1 MGRLARHEMQ
11 RRPSGTLFA
20 NCRDRRGFL
29 MKTKTHKH
37 ARGPDS
43 PKWVAAALLASLLLV
58 GFVPRR
64 ASGQTDKQPSLWSQ
78 HEQGQRELTAV
89 ESQREQSQRELLL
102 REAEQKKLV
111 EQIENL
117 KAQPNGPV
125 RDLRL
130 ESLLAQAKDRADAL
144 TRQAQALQKQSEFVT
159 LQQQKLLRLD
169 ERILAGEDGP
179 VDSGKRVLLLRLRA
193 QLSER
198 LYADAPERLR
208 VLTQASAALEQKTP
222 QVDDPQ
228 GLRDRA
234 DLLRDSAD
242 KLLREMAKLKD
253 RRQALVSRQ
262 RVRQRAAT
270 VDEDLF
276 AEQATARR
284 TGASFGG
291 RETKLADAAATAPS
305 GPPIPGPVADTTP
318 PASTAALRT
327 SLDPATLDALLR
339 SDGSGDASQ
348 QAAALQRAEAE
359 LRSLAEQLQRRAT
372 QLEQRAA
379 ALPNQK

>member
-1 MGRLARHEMQ
+1 MKTQPHKQ
-11 RRPSGTLFA
+11 TRPSA
-20 NCRDRRGFL
+20 
-29 MKTKTHKH
+29 
-37 ARGPDS
+37 PS
-43 PKWVAAALLASLLLV
+43 ALAEALLLV
-58 GFVPRR
+58 LLVAVGFLPQQV
-64 ASGQTDKQPSLWSQ
+64 SGQTGKPPSLWSQ
-78 HEQGQRELTAV
+78 HQQAQQALGTMESQRDLGQREL
-89 ESQREQSQRELLL
+89 SQRE
-102 REAEQKKLV
+102 ADQKQLV
-111 EQIENL
+111 QQIETL
-117 KAQPNGPV
+117 KAQPSGPV

-144 TRQAQALQKQSEFVT
+144 TRQAQALQKQAELVT
-159 LQQQKLLRLD
+159 FQQKKLLSID

-179 VDSGKRVLLLRLRA
+179 VDSGRRVVLLRLRA
-193 QLSER
+193 QLSEK

-222 QVDDPQ
+222 QADDPQ

-242 KLLREMAKLKD
+242 KLLREMAKLKE
-253 RRQALVSRQ
+253 RRQALISRQ

-284 TGASFGG
+284 SGGTFGA
-291 RETKLADAAATAPS
+291 RETKLADAAAAPVPG
-305 GPPIPGPVADTTP
+305 GPPSPGPTADATP
-318 PASTAALRT
+318 SASASTLRT
-327 SLDPATLDALLR
+327 ALDPATLDALLR

-348 QAAALQRAEAE
+348 QAAALQRAETE

-379 ALPNQK
+379 AIPSPK